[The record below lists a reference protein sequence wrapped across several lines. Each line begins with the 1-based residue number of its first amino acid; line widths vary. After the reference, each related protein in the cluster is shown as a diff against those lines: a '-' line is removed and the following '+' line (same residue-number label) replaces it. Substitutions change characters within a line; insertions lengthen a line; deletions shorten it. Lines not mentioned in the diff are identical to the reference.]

1 MSNNDDGIQPKRSKD
16 DILNDT
22 QVISMMDFGKEIK
35 MIMENFKNCVKI
47 EIKRSDI
54 ITENIKEVKKLQGIF
69 REFVKESLDLNKQ
82 LEDYSRKIF
91 FFTECFKDINYSNEE
106 ISKLLKSH
114 LKDSKKNYELAKK
127 LKNRLVND
135 DENVGIMS
143 ELSIIKDSTY
153 NFTVDFE
160 NEIESDGR
168 EIVKY
173 EGGTFYRYCVIVL
186 LNLAKFLDVF
196 TEKKP
201 CKEYV
206 AKSEEWLDK
215 NDKIEEFGIQLNN
228 KRKEVEMVKLFSE
241 NLGSIVMGIS
251 RIETFWD
258 SQIGSIEHL
267 IDNLKRLK
275 SSSRERITQRQ
286 IVYNIEHKWKNVE
299 KECQLYYFAMKKLL
313 HENRYVK

>member
-1 MSNNDDGIQPKRSKD
+1 MSNNDDRIQPNRSKD
-16 DILNDT
+16 DT

-54 ITENIKEVKKLQGIF
+54 ITENIKEVKKLQGVF

-173 EGGTFYRYCVIVL
+173 EGGTFYRICGEI
-186 LNLAKFLDVF
+186 
-196 TEKKP
+196 
-201 CKEYV
+201 
-206 AKSEEWLDK
+206 
-215 NDKIEEFGIQLNN
+215 GRM
-228 KRKEVEMVKLFSE
+228 RKEVEMVKLFSK
-241 NLGSIVMGIS
+241 NLRSIIMGIG